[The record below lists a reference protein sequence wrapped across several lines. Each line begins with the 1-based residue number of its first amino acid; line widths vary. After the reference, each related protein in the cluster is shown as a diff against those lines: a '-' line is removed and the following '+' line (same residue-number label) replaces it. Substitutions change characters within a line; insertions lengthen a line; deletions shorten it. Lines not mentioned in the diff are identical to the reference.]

1 MPSSSFDDVNAK
13 CPFYSSSKNERII
26 CEGIT
31 DECISILRFE
41 NKKCRN
47 RYRARYCDTHY
58 ERCSLYKALEDKY
71 EKK

>member
-31 DECISILRFE
+31 DECISILKFVGR
-41 NKKCRN
+41 KSRT
-47 RYRARYCDTHY
+47 RYRKMFCDCNY
-58 ERCSLYKALEDKY
+58 ERCHLYKALEEKY
-71 EKK
+71 AKK